1 MRKLL
6 IYISNQHETILKLII
21 ISLTVFVIINL
32 LPHRVH
38 YKFEFH
44 KGNAWF
50 DKDLNAPFDFAIN
63 KEKDSVEAEKK
74 EIIKDAPLF
83 FIKDTVVRLNVL
95 EKFNSAI
102 LSDSQVSDPLKLSV
116 SNSPSADRLHETGEK
131 ILNIIYEKGIP
142 EQAPKISLND
152 FTKLKIVKGKTVN
165 TVFAKD
171 VFTMGSATAFT
182 DELLKQF
189 SPDEKE
195 KLKKY
200 LADALLPDLF
210 YDAASTEKFQRQLMD
225 NVSLTRGMVSK
236 GDLIISRGEVISDEK
251 FNVLE
256 SLRQAVEE
264 NKQGTESDLAVFW
277 GQLAIVSIAISV
289 LMIFLATL
297 RKDVFGDNRKIT
309 LICVL
314 IILITAIYTQS
325 LRLNFISLYLV
336 PCCLL
341 PIVIRVF
348 FDTRLALFTHVITIL
363 ILGSV
368 APNGFEFVFMQTIAG
383 MVTIFIFAHL
393 RKRAQLFISV
403 TMIFISYV
411 LCYIS
416 LSVIHEGS
424 FSDINYLN
432 IGWLFGNVL
441 LTLFSYPLIYMFEK
455 LFGLTSDVSL
465 MELSD
470 MNSTLLRELS
480 MKAPGTFQHSMQVAN
495 LAEAAVYKVG
505 GNTLLV
511 RVGALYHDI
520 GKMDMPLYFI
530 ENQSTDMNPHDDLSF
545 EESSS
550 IIISHVIRGIEKA
563 RKNNLPDLIIDFI
576 RTHHGTTM
584 VQYFYQSYLKN
595 YPEKIVDEED
605 FRYPGPLPF
614 SIETAVL
621 MMADSVEAAS
631 RSLQKHE
638 AETINKLVEDII
650 ESQITQQQFI
660 NCDITFKDISSI
672 KKIFKKM
679 LMSIYHVRV
688 EYPH

>member
-6 IYISNQHETILKLII
+6 IYISNQHETILKLILI
-21 ISLTVFVIINL
+21 CLTVFIIIRL
-32 LPHRVH
+32 LPHHVH

-44 KGNAWF
+44 KNSAWL
-50 DKDLNAPFDFAIN
+50 DKDLYAPFDFAIN
-63 KEKDSVEAEKK
+63 KEKDSLEAEKK
-74 EIIKDAPLF
+74 EIIKTAPLF
-83 FIKDTVVRLNVL
+83 FYEDTTVRLNVI
-95 EKFNSAI
+95 EKFNAAI
-102 LSDSQVSDPLKLSV
+102 SYDRQVTDSLNPAETISPSQV
-116 SNSPSADRLHETGEK
+116 RLNETGEK
-131 ILNIIYEKGIP
+131 IINLVYEKGIL
-142 EQAPKISLND
+142 EQAAKINLSD
-152 FTKLKIVKGKTVN
+152 YTKLKIVKGNSAKS
-165 TVFAKD
+165 VFVKD
-171 VFTMGSATAFT
+171 VFTVASALAFS
-182 DELLKQF
+182 DMLLKQY
-189 SPDEKE
+189 PADEQE

-200 LADALLPDLF
+200 LSDALLPDLF
-210 YDAASTEKFQRQLMD
+210 YDAANTGKFQKQLTD
-225 NVSLTRGMVSK
+225 NLSLTRGMVAK

-256 SLRQAVEE
+256 SVRQAVEQ
-264 NKQGTESDLAVFW
+264 NKQGTESDLAVFS
-277 GQLAIVSIAISV
+277 GQLALICICITV

-297 RKDVFGDNRKIT
+297 RKDVFADNRKIT
-309 LICVL
+309 LIFVL
-314 IILITAIYTQS
+314 IILITLIYTQS

-383 MVTIFIFAHL
+383 MITVFIFAHL
-393 RKRAQLFISV
+393 RKRAQLFISIS
-403 TMIFISYV
+403 MIFISYV
-411 LCYIS
+411 VCYIS
-416 LSVIHEGS
+416 LSIVHEGS
-424 FSDINYLN
+424 LADIDYIN

-441 LTLFSYPLIYMFEK
+441 LTLFAYPLIYMFEK

-470 MNSTLLRELS
+470 MNSPLLRDLS

-495 LAEAAVYKVG
+495 LAEAAVYRIG

-530 ENQSTDMNPHDDLSF
+530 ENQSSAVNPHDDLSF
-545 EESSS
+545 EESAS

-563 RKNNLPDLIIDFI
+563 KKNNLPDLIIDFI

-595 YPEKIVDEED
+595 YPDKIASEED

-614 SIETAVL
+614 SVETAVL

-631 RSLQKHE
+631 RSLQKHQ
-638 AETINKLVEDII
+638 ADTISRLVDDII
-650 ESQITQQQFI
+650 ETQIRQQQFI
-660 NCDITFKDISSI
+660 NCDITFKDISTI